1 MLEEISDCYNC
12 LKQIVVSKWLES
24 YSNIIVE
31 DHWRLKASR
40 QRVGIALH
48 NM

>member
-1 MLEEISDCYNC
+1 MLEEIGDYYKYS
-12 LKQIVVSKWLES
+12 KQIVVSNWLES

-40 QRVGIALH
+40 QWVGIALRSR
-48 NM
+48 